1 MLEKIVEKVKNN
13 VPLPAFIIF
22 VCTAVSAVL
31 HIAFVKLPAFA
42 DFFNRYISSVF
53 RTILAKLTTWF
64 PFSLAEAFII
74 FIPVTF
80 VTVIIWAFRRVK
92 LSVNAGNRSVVSL
105 ISVIAFLYSVFVL
118 NFAAGY
124 STSPLETK
132 LSLERKDL
140 SADDLRYAADYLIS
154 EMNSLDDKIKF
165 DYASLSEMPYSN
177 SEMIDKLNDA
187 YEKAYDK
194 YAFIAPL
201 RASVKQVAL
210 SELMTY
216 THISGVYSFFT
227 GEANINMNFPDYTIP
242 YTTAHEMAHQRGVI
256 REDEAN
262 FMAFLVCLESDD
274 PYIRYSALL
283 NMYEYVASAL
293 YSADSEKYYDTV
305 SGLDLQV
312 RYEMQA
318 YREFYEKYQHTV
330 VSNVSDS
337 MNDFYLKSQGQAAG
351 SRSYGQV
358 VDLAVAYFREMTE
371 SESK

>member
-80 VTVIIWAFRRVK
+80 VTVIIWAFRWVK

-177 SEMIDKLNDA
+177 SEMIDMLNDA

-227 GEANINMNFPDYTIP
+227 GEANINVNYPDFVLP
-242 YTTAHEMAHQRGVI
+242 YTAAHEMAHQRGI
-256 REDEAN
+256 ARE
-262 FMAFLVCLESDD
+262 
-274 PYIRYSALL
+274 
-283 NMYEYVASAL
+283 
-293 YSADSEKYYDTV
+293 
-305 SGLDLQV
+305 
-312 RYEMQA
+312 
-318 YREFYEKYQHTV
+318 
-330 VSNVSDS
+330 
-337 MNDFYLKSQGQAAG
+337 
-351 SRSYGQV
+351 
-358 VDLAVAYFREMTE
+358 
-371 SESK
+371 

>member
-216 THISGVYSFFT
+216 THIS
-227 GEANINMNFPDYTIP
+227 
-242 YTTAHEMAHQRGVI
+242 
-256 REDEAN
+256 
-262 FMAFLVCLESDD
+262 
-274 PYIRYSALL
+274 
-283 NMYEYVASAL
+283 
-293 YSADSEKYYDTV
+293 
-305 SGLDLQV
+305 
-312 RYEMQA
+312 
-318 YREFYEKYQHTV
+318 
-330 VSNVSDS
+330 
-337 MNDFYLKSQGQAAG
+337 
-351 SRSYGQV
+351 
-358 VDLAVAYFREMTE
+358 
-371 SESK
+371 

>member
-227 GEANINMNFPDYTIP
+227 GEANINVNYPDFVLP
-242 YTTAHEMAHQRGVI
+242 YTAAHEMAHQRGI
-256 REDEAN
+256 AREKEAN
-262 FMAFLVCLESDD
+262 FVAYLVCMESDD
-274 PYIRYSALL
+274 DYIRYSAYL
-283 NMYEYVASAL
+283 NMYEYIISAL
-293 YSADSEKYYDTV
+293 SKADKGLYTQTVKNLDTDIRYELSAYSDFFDKYRDSKVSTV
-305 SGLDLQV
+305 S
-312 RYEMQA
+312 E
-318 YREFYEKYQHTV
+318 TI
-330 VSNVSDS
+330 N
-337 MNDFYLKSQGQAAG
+337 NTYLTIQGTEG
-351 SRSYGQV
+351 TKSYGMV
-358 VDLAVAYFREMTE
+358 VDLFVAYLKQQQ
-371 SESK
+371 SGQ